1 MQASGTAIC
10 LLRELVCAPSSA
22 GGGGSSASV
31 SIPSNER
38 DGKSPTERPMIA
50 KLKHA
55 IVDLRASKSL
65 GARATQSGIW
75 ITGGFAIQRGL
86 QFGSN
91 LILTRL
97 LFPEAFGTMALA
109 TVFLVGLAMFSDIGL
124 KPAVIRDPRG
134 DDPAFLNT
142 AWTLQVIRGVGLWIA
157 GCLLAY
163 PVSLLYDQPILFPLL
178 MVLSATAAISG
189 LQSIGMATAE
199 RKLDFLRPTAVGLV
213 GQVISIAVLVALA
226 YYWRSV
232 WALAVGNIVGG
243 AVTLIASHL
252 LIRGH
257 RHKFTFEWQAARAIA
272 SYGKWIFLSTV
283 VTFLGGE
290 GLRAIQ
296 AGLITPAEF
305 GVLAIAYT
313 VAAIAVELPLKLTG
327 SVGLPAL
334 SEAARVN
341 PDRMAL
347 VLYKLRQRVL
357 IVSVGM
363 AAVIALA
370 SEPIIE
376 VLYDP
381 RYHAAGGY
389 VAALTL
395 SNAIALVYSGYLTLL
410 LATGETRAQLFF
422 NAAASILRIAGVVTG
437 FSLLN
442 IHGMI
447 IGIGAANLL
456 ILFGFWLYLRRLP
469 SSNFRLD
476 GVLLAIIAMCA
487 LLAFRSYGT

>member
-1 MQASGTAIC
+1 
-10 LLRELVCAPSSA
+10 
-22 GGGGSSASV
+22 
-31 SIPSNER
+31 
-38 DGKSPTERPMIA
+38 MIA

-55 IVDLRASKSL
+55 LGDLRSAQTL
-65 GARATQSGIW
+65 GGRAMQSGIW
-75 ITGGFAIQRGL
+75 ITAGFAVQRVL

-134 DDPAFLNT
+134 DDPDFLNT
-142 AWTLQVIRGVGLWIA
+142 AWTIQAIRGLGLWLV

-163 PVSLLYDQPILFPLL
+163 PISLIYDQPILFPLL
-178 MVLSATAAISG
+178 MVLSATAAITG
-189 LQSIGMATAE
+189 FQSIGMATAE
-199 RKLDFLRPTAVGLV
+199 RRLDFLRPTVVGLV
-213 GQVISIAVLVALA
+213 GQVISIAVLVILA

-232 WALAVGNIVGG
+232 WALAVGNIVGSM
-243 AVTLIASHL
+243 ATLLAGHL

-257 RHKFTFEWQAARAIA
+257 RHRFRFEIEAARSIT
-272 SYGKWIFLSTV
+272 SFGKWIFLTTI

-313 VAAIAVELPLKLTG
+313 IAAIAVELPLKLTG

-334 SEAARVN
+334 AEAGRAN
-341 PDRMAL
+341 PDRTAV

-357 IVSVGM
+357 IVAVG
-363 AAVIALA
+363 AAAIIALA
-370 SEPIIE
+370 SESIIQT
-376 VLYDP
+376 LYDE
-381 RYHAAGGY
+381 RYHAAGSY

-395 SNAIALVYSGYLTLL
+395 SNALALIYSGYMTLL
-410 LATGETRAQLFF
+410 LANGQSKKQLSFTTIATIFKIFGVTFGFF
-422 NAAASILRIAGVVTG
+422 LFDIY
-437 FSLLN
+437 
-442 IHGMI
+442 GMI
-447 IGIGAANLL
+447 IGIAIANFLVLL
-456 ILFGFWLYLRRLP
+456 ILWVHLRRIIGRNFHLDTILIFAIFLIFLI
-469 SSNFRLD
+469 SIYLSN
-476 GVLLAIIAMCA
+476 
-487 LLAFRSYGT
+487 

>member
-1 MQASGTAIC
+1 MPAA
-10 LLRELVCAPSSA
+10 E
-22 GGGGSSASV
+22 
-31 SIPSNER
+31 
-38 DGKSPTERPMIA
+38 SPIERPMIA
-50 KLKHA
+50 KLKHVL
-55 IVDLRASKSL
+55 VDLRTSKSL
-65 GARATQSGIW
+65 GARAMQSGFW

-134 DDPAFLNT
+134 DDPDFLNT
-142 AWTLQVIRGVGLWIA
+142 AWTLQVIRGFGLWLA

-163 PVSLLYDQPILFPLL
+163 PVSLLYGQPILFPLL
-178 MVLSATAAISG
+178 MVLSATAAIAG
-189 LQSIGMATAE
+189 FQSIGMATAE
-199 RKLDFLRPTAVGLV
+199 RKLDFLKPTAVGLV
-213 GQVISIAVLVALA
+213 GQIISIAVLMILA

-243 AVTLIASHL
+243 VATLIASHL

-257 RHKFTFEWQAARAIA
+257 RHTFTFEWQAARAIT
-272 SYGKWIFLSTV
+272 SYGKWIFLSTI

-313 VAAIAVELPLKLTG
+313 IAAIAVELPLKLTG
-327 SVGLPAL
+327 SLGLPAL
-334 SEAARVN
+334 SETGRAN
-341 PDRMAL
+341 PERTAL

-363 AAVIALA
+363 AVLIALV
-370 SEPIIE
+370 SEPVVQ

-389 VAALTL
+389 VAALIL
-395 SNAIALVYSGYLTLL
+395 SNAIALIYSGYLTLL
-410 LATGETRAQLFF
+410 LATGETRTQLFF
-422 NAAASILRIAGVVTG
+422 NAAASILRVAGVVTG
-437 FSLLN
+437 FSLLK

-447 IGIGAANLL
+447 IGVGVANLL
-456 ILFGFWLYLRRLP
+456 ILLGFWVYLRRLIG
-469 SSNFRLD
+469 SNFRLD
-476 GVLLAIIAMCA
+476 VFLLAIIAACA
-487 LLAFRSYGT
+487 VLASLMQSNLLTQ

>member
-1 MQASGTAIC
+1 
-10 LLRELVCAPSSA
+10 
-22 GGGGSSASV
+22 
-31 SIPSNER
+31 
-38 DGKSPTERPMIA
+38 MIA

-65 GARATQSGIW
+65 GARAMQSGIW

-134 DDPAFLNT
+134 DDPDFLNT
-142 AWTLQVIRGVGLWIA
+142 AWTIQAIRGLGLWIA

-163 PVSLLYDQPILFPLL
+163 PASLLYDQPILFPLL
-178 MVLSATAAISG
+178 TVLSATAAISG
-189 LQSIGMATAE
+189 FQSIGMATAE
-199 RKLDFLRPTAVGLV
+199 RRLDFLRPTAVGLI
-213 GQVISIAVLVALA
+213 GQIISIAMLVILA

-232 WALAVGNIVGG
+232 WALAVGNIVGSV
-243 AVTLIASHL
+243 ATLLASHL
-252 LIRGH
+252 LIRSH
-257 RHKFTFEWQAARAIA
+257 RHGFRFEREAARSITNF
-272 SYGKWIFLSTV
+272 GKWIFLTTI

-305 GVLAIAYT
+305 GVLTIAYT

-334 SEAARVN
+334 SESGRADPERTV
-341 PDRMAL
+341 L

-410 LATGETRAQLFF
+410 LATGETRTQLFF
-422 NAAASILRIAGVVTG
+422 NAAASILRIVGVVAG
-437 FSLLN
+437 FSILE
-442 IHGMI
+442 IYGMI

-456 ILFGFWLYLRRLP
+456 ILFGFWLYFRRLP
-469 SSNFRLD
+469 GPNFRLD
-476 GVLLAIIAMCA
+476 LVLIAIIATCA
-487 LLAFRSYGT
+487 VFAILM

>member
-1 MQASGTAIC
+1 VPDGCNDTAPIYY
-10 LLRELVCAPSSA
+10 
-22 GGGGSSASV
+22 
-31 SIPSNER
+31 ER
-38 DGKSPTERPMIA
+38 DAKSPIERAMIA

-55 IVDLRASKSL
+55 LGDLRSAQTL
-65 GARATQSGIW
+65 GGRAMQSGIW
-75 ITGGFAIQRGL
+75 ITAGFGIQRVL

-134 DDPAFLNT
+134 DDPDFLNT
-142 AWTLQVIRGVGLWIA
+142 AWTIQAIRGLGLWLA

-163 PVSLLYDQPILFPLL
+163 PISLIYDQPILFPLL
-178 MVLSATAAISG
+178 MVLSATAAITG
-189 LQSIGMATAE
+189 FQSIGMATAE
-199 RKLDFLRPTAVGLV
+199 RKLDFLRPTVVGLV
-213 GQVISIAVLVALA
+213 GQVISIAVLVILA

-232 WALAVGNIVGG
+232 WALAVGNIVGSM
-243 AVTLIASHL
+243 ATLLAGHL

-257 RHKFTFEWQAARAIA
+257 RHRFRFEIEAARSIT
-272 SYGKWIFLSTV
+272 SFGKWIFLTTI

-313 VAAIAVELPLKLTG
+313 IAAIAVELPLKITG

-334 SEAARVN
+334 AEAGRAN
-341 PDRMAL
+341 PDRTAV

-357 IVSVGM
+357 IVAVGV
-363 AAVIALA
+363 AAMIALA
-370 SEPIIE
+370 SESIIQT
-376 VLYDP
+376 LYDE
-381 RYHAAGGY
+381 RYHAAGSY

-410 LATGETRAQLFF
+410 LARGESRTQMFF
-422 NAAASILRIAGVVTG
+422 NAAASALRIAGVVAG
-437 FSLLN
+437 FTMMK

-447 IGIGAANLL
+447 VGIGFANLIVL
-456 ILFGFWLYLRRLP
+456 TGFWVYFRHLAE
-469 SSNFRLD
+469 SNFKLD
-476 GVLLAIIAMCA
+476 MVLLATIATSA
-487 LLAFRSYGT
+487 LFASLLQGSFPFH

>member
-1 MQASGTAIC
+1 
-10 LLRELVCAPSSA
+10 
-22 GGGGSSASV
+22 
-31 SIPSNER
+31 
-38 DGKSPTERPMIA
+38 MIA

-55 IVDLRASKSL
+55 LGDLRSAQTL
-65 GARATQSGIW
+65 GGRAMQSGIW
-75 ITGGFAIQRGL
+75 ITAGFAIQRVL

-109 TVFLVGLAMFSDIGL
+109 SVFLVGLAMFSDIGL

-134 DDPAFLNT
+134 DDPDFLNT
-142 AWTLQVIRGVGLWIA
+142 AWTIQAIRGLGLWLA

-178 MVLSATAAISG
+178 AAVSATAAITG
-189 LQSIGMATAE
+189 FQSIGMATAE
-199 RKLDFLRPTAVGLV
+199 RKLDFLRPTVVGLV
-213 GQVISIAVLVALA
+213 GQVISIAVLVILA

-232 WALAVGNIVGG
+232 WALAVGNIFGSI
-243 AVTLIASHL
+243 VTLLAGHL

-257 RHKFTFEWQAARAIA
+257 RHRFRFEKEAARSIT
-272 SYGKWIFLSTV
+272 SFGKWIFLTTI

-313 VAAIAVELPLKLTG
+313 IAAIAVELPLKLTG

-334 SEAARVN
+334 AEAGRAN
-341 PDRMAL
+341 PERAAQ

-357 IVSVGM
+357 IVAVGV
-363 AAVIALA
+363 AAMIALA
-370 SEPIIE
+370 SEPIIQT
-376 VLYDP
+376 LYDE

-395 SNAIALVYSGYLTLL
+395 SNSIALIYSGYMTLL
-410 LATGETRAQLFF
+410 LAIGDSKKHLFF
-422 NAAASILRIAGVVTG
+422 TTIATVFKVFGVILG
-437 FSLLN
+437 FLLSH

-447 IGIGAANLL
+447 VGIAIAN
-456 ILFGFWLYLRRLP
+456 FF
-469 SSNFRLD
+469 
-476 GVLLAIIAMCA
+476 VLLTFWFHFRGAIDRNIYLDTA
-487 LLAFRSYGT
+487 LLSAIFLVFSIAIYSYK